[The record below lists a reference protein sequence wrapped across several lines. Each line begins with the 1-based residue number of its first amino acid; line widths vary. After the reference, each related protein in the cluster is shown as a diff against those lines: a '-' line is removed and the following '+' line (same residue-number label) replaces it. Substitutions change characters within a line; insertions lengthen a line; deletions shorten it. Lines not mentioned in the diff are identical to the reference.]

1 MRIFIVITL
10 AFVFLLVA
18 VSSVYTV
25 DRAEYVYVTQ
35 FGQHRGTFDGAIDGG
50 LHVKLPWP
58 VQSVQR
64 LDSRLQTFDLP
75 ETELLTHDAT
85 GQTID
90 KTITVVAYVCW
101 RIADKDSVDWFIRR
115 VGQPER
121 ARSILGERIR
131 SQLGAAMGRMK
142 IDDLFS
148 TDPGK
153 VERNLDE
160 LRQRLLNGPVEAES
174 L

>member
-1 MRIFIVITL
+1 MRIAIITIV
-10 AFVFLLVA
+10 LLLLIA
-18 VSSVYTV
+18 LSASAVYTV

-35 FGQHRGTFDGAIDGG
+35 FGQHRATFDGAIDGG

-101 RIADKDSVDWFIRR
+101 RISDKESVDWFIR
-115 VGQPER
+115 
-121 ARSILGERIR
+121 
-131 SQLGAAMGRMK
+131 
-142 IDDLFS
+142 
-148 TDPGK
+148 
-153 VERNLDE
+153 
-160 LRQRLLNGPVEAES
+160 
-174 L
+174 